1 MAGMA
6 PTKRIWWRR
15 LSKTLLDSEASQFL
29 QDHGDRACEVARSA
43 ARTARNKGERRE
55 ARHYSHL
62 ALRISE
68 LSGRKLAEPLTN
80 AARSLGPTVPPTLLA
95 RADEVIE

>member
-1 MAGMA
+1 MSNSMTAMAS
-6 PTKRIWWRR
+6 TNRSWWRL
-15 LSKTLLDSEASQFL
+15 LSKTLLDSEASRFL
-29 QDHGDRACEVARSA
+29 REHGDRACEVARKA

-68 LSGRKLAEPLTN
+68 LSGQKLNEVTASRHHPGATEAPD
-80 AARSLGPTVPPTLLA
+80 AR
-95 RADEVIE
+95 